1 LTVTSQLIIAGN
13 TDGWLRIHDAATGEL
28 LWHYDMTE
36 PVTTVGGG
44 EAGGGSM
51 GGPTAAVPLDGK
63 LIVPTGFG
71 MAQYAPG
78 NVVLVFDTK

>member
-1 LTVTSQLIIAGN
+1 VV
-13 TDGWLRIHDAATGEL
+13 AAIGDRGQYGRLAPHSRRNHREL

-44 EAGGGSM
+44 EASGGSM

-63 LIVPTGFG
+63 LIVPSGYG